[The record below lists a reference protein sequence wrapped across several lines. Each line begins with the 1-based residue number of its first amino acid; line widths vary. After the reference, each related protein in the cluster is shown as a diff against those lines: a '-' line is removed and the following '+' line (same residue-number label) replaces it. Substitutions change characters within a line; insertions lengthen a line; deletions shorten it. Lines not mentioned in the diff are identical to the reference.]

1 MKVPRR
7 TALGRVA
14 SLVAFAAVTLLLGL
28 GVAPA
33 AAWADA
39 AQEDGIVVNL
49 HDYDRDRSGGQRKIN
64 DSRHAMKF
72 GDMNDN
78 TFNEYTHGNQMFA
91 EIVQR
96 KLSDDGYP
104 VLNYSTTRSTQS
116 LSYLFGGDGSNRS
129 YIDNYQNVTGLLQR
143 DDDGYYY
150 FDSSQNYARFN
161 DRSNSFTLTG
171 DPRTGAA
178 SVPQFTPFDDRSKS
192 DNYNYSFGMDISAT
206 FYMPEYEGEA
216 GVLSNGEDMI
226 FDFTGD
232 DDVWVF
238 IDDVLVLDLGGIH
251 DATSGEINFHTG
263 AISYDAEPY
272 RGQSGEHWTGANGV
286 THGSIK
292 DAFTAAGKTWNDDP
306 YATHTIKFFY
316 LERGDGGSNCRIRFN
331 LPTIPDGSVEIEKD
345 VTYANLNDVSD
356 IDFTF
361 NAYVDYD
368 GDGSDYQL
376 YTGVYDVYEDGER
389 VQAGLTAAD
398 GVIKLK
404 DGQTARLITSDNPDG
419 SRITR
424 QSRYYVVE
432 TGATS
437 DKYQVEINGT
447 SATWEAG
454 SVNGVQSPKFVVNQ
468 TAHVTF
474 ENSISAEN
482 SFNVEVKKDGKVED
496 GDVFYAMVM
505 IGSKNYEGAYY
516 LYDSDDD
523 TSGEERATNERGLI
537 ELKAGQHAEIRGI
550 VGGNTVTVYEV
561 NADGAA
567 FNDEDYLDPT
577 FSMENGSGTPLKGDA
592 SNAED
597 EAGRKGIKGETNEGK
612 DLGTDPVVEV
622 AMTNTFNGVEF
633 QIPVLKAIDGRDW
646 NENDSFEFEIKPVVV
661 EDNNT
666 RKPVESIPEEKMPMP
681 ECDGKVQSTLVIDN
695 DDELTQS
702 DFPEFGDVDPEMW
715 NMLRGSH
722 FCPITFKDGGDLQE
736 GYTYYYQITEKKADG
751 ETDLVYDETTYLVG
765 ITVEPRS
772 DPDGQ
777 WYPFYVSLRV
787 YSPKNKDSA
796 SAYGISVSPRPFVNR
811 YVSLTFA
818 GLRET
823 KQVVGHD
830 ATAGEFDFTVTAL
843 ADEKTNTTAKQAAD
857 LAGLADIAGE
867 LNGTF
872 QNNVLT
878 FSNSNPV
885 TTIEAHTVRSAN
897 ELTLTAA
904 NVGHTYV
911 YEYAEVLG
919 EDSKWHQEE
928 ETSWR
933 VSVAVSWVD
942 ENAKDDIKATLTLKK
957 KVGDGEWK
965 DAGTATYKSSDA
977 EKAEPL
983 TVSFTNVYNVYNLD
997 IFKGELGEDESGKPI
1012 ADPEKPL
1019 SGAEF
1024 TLYSDEACKNE
1035 VAKGTTSNGE
1045 DDVTKGHVILSGLE
1059 EGSTYYLKETKVP
1072 SGYQLLDKTIII
1084 EVERDQA
1091 VFTIPGDEGE
1101 DPTTETIQLNKDTAT
1116 FSFSVANKPNPEFPT
1131 SGSSGTILMMSTGI
1145 AAVALGG
1152 AYLARR
1158 KGLLRG

>member
-1 MKVPRR
+1 MKVRRR

-14 SLVAFAAVTLLLGL
+14 SLVMFAVAMLLLGF
-28 GVAPA
+28 GVAPV

-39 AQEDGIVVNL
+39 AQDDGIVVNL
-49 HDYDRDRSGGQRKIN
+49 HDYDRSDAWGKIN
-64 DSRHAMKF
+64 ENRHAMKF
-72 GDMNDN
+72 GDANDN

-96 KLSDDGYP
+96 ELSDDGYP
-104 VLNYSTTRSTQS
+104 VLNYWTTGSNQS
-116 LSYLFGGDGSNRS
+116 LSYLFGGEGSSRS
-129 YIDNYQNVTGLLQR
+129 YIHNYRNVTGLLQR
-143 DDDGYYY
+143 DSEGYYY

-161 DRSNSFTLTG
+161 EHSKSFTLT
-171 DPRTGAA
+171 DDTRTGAA

-192 DNYNYSFGMDISAT
+192 DNYNYSFGLDISAT

-216 GVLSNGEDMI
+216 GVLSNGKDMI

-251 DATSGEINFHTG
+251 DATGGEINFRTG
-263 AISYDAEPY
+263 AISYDASPY
-272 RGQSGEHWTGANGV
+272 RGQRGEYWTGATGD
-286 THGSIK
+286 TYASIEK
-292 DAFTAAGKTWNDDP
+292 AFAAAGKTWNDDP

-345 VTYANLNDVSD
+345 VTYSNLNDVSD

-368 GDGSDYQL
+368 GDGTDYQL
-376 YTGVYDVYEDGER
+376 YTGAYDVYEDGER
-389 VQAGLTAAD
+389 VQAGLTAEN

-437 DKYQVEINGT
+437 DKYEVEINGT
-447 SATWEAG
+447 SASWQGG
-454 SVNGVQSPKFVVNQ
+454 SVNGVKSPEFVVNQ

-505 IGSKNYEGAYY
+505 IGSRQYEGTYY

-523 TSGEERATNERGLI
+523 TSGEQRTTNGGLV
-537 ELKAGQHAEIRGI
+537 ELMAGQHAEIRGI

-561 NADGAA
+561 KADGTA
-567 FNDEDYLDPT
+567 FSDEDYLAPT
-577 FSMENGSGTPLKGDA
+577 FSMTDESGTPLKGGA
-592 SNAED
+592 SNVQD
-597 EAGRKGIKGETNEGK
+597 DDGRTGIKGETNEGTA
-612 DLGTDPVVEV
+612 LGQDPVIKVV
-622 AMTNTFNGVEF
+622 MTNTFNGVEF

-646 NENDSFEFEIKPVVV
+646 NEGDTFEFEIRPVAV
-661 EDNNT
+661 EDNST
-666 RKPVESIPEEKMPMP
+666 GKPVDSISTDEMPVP
-681 ECDGKVQSTLVIDN
+681 ECDGEVQTTIVIDSA
-695 DDELTQS
+695 DELTPN
-702 DFPEFGDVDPEMW
+702 DFPEFGSMDPEMRD
-715 NMLRGSH
+715 MLRGSH
-722 FCPITFKDGGDLQE
+722 FCPITFTDGGEDQE
-736 GYTYYYQITEKKADG
+736 GYTYYYQIAEKRADG

-765 ITVEPRS
+765 ITVEPRD
-772 DPDGQ
+772 DPEGL
-777 WYPFYVSLRV
+777 WYPFYVSLQV
-787 YSPKNKDSA
+787 YSPLGGDGPST
-796 SAYGISVSPRPFVNR
+796 YGISVSPRPFVNR

-818 GLRET
+818 GLQET

-830 ATAGEFDFTVTAL
+830 ASAGDFSFTVTAL
-843 ADEKTNTTAKQAAD
+843 ADEATGTTAEQAAE
-857 LAGLADIAGE
+857 LAGLSNLAGE
-867 LNGTF
+867 LNGAF
-872 QNNVLT
+872 QDNVLT
-878 FSNSNPV
+878 FSNGESI
-885 TTIEAHTVRSAN
+885 TTDQTRTVRSAN

-928 ETSWR
+928 ETTWR
-933 VSVAVSWVD
+933 VSVAVTWVD
-942 ENAKDDIKATLTLKK
+942 ESAKDDIQAVLTLEK
-957 KVGDGEWK
+957 KVGDGGWTS
-965 DAGTATYKSSDA
+965 AGSATYKTSDESHA
-977 EKAEPL
+977 DPL
-983 TVSFTNVYNVYNLD
+983 TVSFKNVYSVYHLD
-997 IFKGELGEDESGKPI
+997 IFKGELGKDGSGKPI
-1012 ADPEKPL
+1012 ADPNRPL
-1019 SGAEF
+1019 SEAEF
-1024 TLYSDEACKNE
+1024 TLYSDEACTQE
-1035 VAKGTTSNGE
+1035 VAKGITSDGENG
-1045 DDVTKGHVILSGLE
+1045 VTKGHVILSGLV
-1059 EGSTYYLKETKVP
+1059 EGGTYYLKETRVP
-1072 SGYQLLDKTIII
+1072 SGYQILDKTIII
-1084 EVERDQA
+1084 EVGRDQA

>member
-1 MKVPRR
+1 MKVRRR
-7 TALGRVA
+7 TALGRAV
-14 SLVAFAAVTLLLGL
+14 SLLAFAAATMLLGL

-33 AAWADA
+33 TAWADA

-49 HDYDRDRSGGQRKIN
+49 HDYDRSGWGTIN
-64 DSRHAMKF
+64 DSLHAMKF

-96 KLSDDGYP
+96 KLSDDGCP

-129 YIDNYQNVTGLLQR
+129 YIHNYQNVTGLLQR

-150 FDSSQNYARFN
+150 FDSSQNYARYN
-161 DRSNSFTLTG
+161 ERTNSFTLTT
-171 DPRTGAA
+171 DTRTGAA
-178 SVPQFTPFDDRSKS
+178 SVPQFTPFDDSRTQSGF
-192 DNYNYSFGMDISAT
+192 NYSFGLDISAT
-206 FYMPEYEGEA
+206 FYMPEYEGES

-251 DATSGEINFHTG
+251 DATSGNINFHTG
-263 AISYDAEPY
+263 TITYDASPY
-272 RGQSGEHWTGANGV
+272 RGERGQRWTGATGN
-286 THGSIK
+286 TYASIE

-331 LPTIPDGSVEIEKD
+331 LPTIPDGSVEIDKD
-345 VTYANLNDVSD
+345 VTYSNLNDVSD

-368 GDGSDYQL
+368 GDGTDYQL
-376 YTGVYDVYEDGER
+376 YTGAYDVYEDGER
-389 VQAGLTAAD
+389 VQAGLTAEN

-437 DKYQVEINGT
+437 DKYEVEINGT
-447 SATWEAG
+447 SASWQGG
-454 SVNGVQSPKFVVNQ
+454 SVNGVKSPEFVVNQ

-505 IGSKNYEGAYY
+505 IGSRQYEGTYY

-523 TSGEERATNERGLI
+523 TSGEQRTTSGGLV
-537 ELKAGQHAEIRGI
+537 ELMAGQHAEIRGI

-561 NADGAA
+561 NADGMA
-567 FNDEDYLDPT
+567 FSDEDYLAPT
-577 FSMENGSGTPLKGDA
+577 FSMTDESGTPLKGGA
-592 SNAED
+592 SNVQD
-597 EAGRKGIKGETNEGK
+597 DDGRTGIKGETNEGTA
-612 DLGTDPVVEV
+612 LGQDPVIKVV
-622 AMTNTFNGVEF
+622 MTNTSALAHYELDVF
-633 QIPVLKAIDGRDW
+633 KKIDGREW
-646 NENDSFEFEIKPVVV
+646 RESDSFTFRIEGVGRVANPGEGLDTTYEMPLPRCDEGNVQQEVTIDGQSPQINVDGSTAKV
-661 EDNNT
+661 EA
-666 RKPVESIPEEKMPMP
+666 
-681 ECDGKVQSTLVIDN
+681 
-695 DDELTQS
+695 
-702 DFPEFGDVDPEMW
+702 
-715 NMLRGSH
+715 
-722 FCPITFKDGGDLQE
+722 FCPITFDEPGL
-736 GYTYYYQITEKKADG
+736 YYYKVTEVEDG
-751 ETDLVYDETTYLVG
+751 SPDDLVYDNPWYVELEVSDNIAGGGLNVTGMWVKRDLDSKESARGIYQSLVF
-765 ITVEPRS
+765 T
-772 DPDGQ
+772 
-777 WYPFYVSLRV
+777 
-787 YSPKNKDSA
+787 
-796 SAYGISVSPRPFVNR
+796 NR

-818 GLRET
+818 GLQET

-830 ATAGEFDFTVTAL
+830 ASAGDFSFTVTAL
-843 ADEKTNTTAKQAAD
+843 ADEATGTTAEQAAE
-857 LAGLADIAGE
+857 LAGLSNLAGE
-867 LNGTF
+867 LNGAF
-872 QNNVLT
+872 QDNVLT
-878 FSNSNPV
+878 FSNGESI
-885 TTIEAHTVRSAN
+885 TTDQTRTVRSAN

-928 ETSWR
+928 ETTWR
-933 VSVAVSWVD
+933 VSVAVTWVD
-942 ENAKDDIKATLTLKK
+942 ESAKDDIQAVLTLEK
-957 KVGDGEWK
+957 KVGDGDWAN
-965 DAGTATYKSSDA
+965 AGSATYKTSDESHA
-977 EKAEPL
+977 DPL
-983 TVSFTNVYNVYNLD
+983 TVSFKNVYSVYHLD
-997 IFKGELGEDESGKPI
+997 IFKGELGKDGSGRPV
-1012 ADPEKPL
+1012 ADPNRPL
-1019 SGAEF
+1019 SDAEF
-1024 TLYSDEACKNE
+1024 TLYSDEACTQE
-1035 VAKGTTSNGE
+1035 VAKGVTSDGENG
-1045 DDVTKGHVILSGLE
+1045 VTKGHVILSGLE
-1059 EGSTYYLKETKVP
+1059 EGGTYYLKETRVP
-1072 SGYQLLDKTIII
+1072 SGYQILDKTIVI
-1084 EVERDQA
+1084 EVGRDQA

-1101 DPTTETIQLNKDTAT
+1101 DPTTETVQLNKDTAT

-1131 SGSSGTILMMSTGI
+1131 SGSSGTILMMSAGV
-1145 AAVALGG
+1145 AAVAVGG

>member
-1 MKVPRR
+1 MKVRRR
-7 TALGRVA
+7 TALGRAA
-14 SLVAFAAVTLLLGL
+14 SLVMFAVATLLLGF
-28 GVAPA
+28 GAAPV

-39 AQEDGIVVNL
+39 AQDDGIVINL
-49 HDYDRDRSGGQRKIN
+49 HDFNRSSRNDTRSAIN
-64 DSRHAMKF
+64 ERGNAMKF
-72 GDMNDN
+72 GSSDQFSSWNQWTGSGNGAWANLVQN
-78 TFNEYTHGNQMFA
+78 TLIN
-91 EIVQR
+91 
-96 KLSDDGYP
+96 GYP
-104 VLNYSTTRSTQS
+104 SLNQSQTGSTQS
-116 LSYLFGGDGSNRS
+116 LGYLFGSENRS
-129 YIDNYQNVTGLLQR
+129 YISNYSNVSGLLQR
-143 DDDGYYY
+143 DSEGYYY

-161 DRSNSFTLTG
+161 ERSNSFTLSDDT
-171 DPRTGAA
+171 RTGAA
-178 SVPQFTPFDDRSKS
+178 SVPQFTPFDDRSKDS
-192 DNYNYSFGMDISAT
+192 NYNYSFGMDISAT
-206 FYMPEYEGEA
+206 FYMPEHEGES
-216 GVLSNGEDMI
+216 GVLSNGEQMV

-251 DATSGEINFHTG
+251 DACKGSINFATGEIT
-263 AISYDAEPY
+263 YDKNAY
-272 RGQSGEHWTGANGV
+272 RG
-286 THGSIK
+286 GSRATTIEQ
-292 DAFTAAGKTWNDDP
+292 AFRNAGKTWNDDP

-345 VTYANLNDVSD
+345 VTYSNLNDVSD

-368 GDGSDYQL
+368 GDGRDYQL
-376 YTGVYDVYEDGER
+376 YTGAYDVYEDGER
-389 VQAGLTAAD
+389 VQAGLTAEN

-437 DKYQVEINGT
+437 DKYEVEINGT
-447 SATWEAG
+447 SASWEVG
-454 SVNGVQSPKFVVNQ
+454 SVNGVKSPEFVVNQ

-505 IGSKNYEGAYY
+505 IGSRQYEGVYY

-523 TSGEERATNERGLI
+523 TSGEQRTANGGLI
-537 ELKAGQHAEIRGI
+537 ELMAGQHVEIRGI
-550 VGGNTVTVYEV
+550 VGGNAVTVYEV
-561 NADGAA
+561 NADGTA
-567 FNDEDYLDPT
+567 FSDEDYLAPT
-577 FSMENGSGTPLKGDA
+577 FSMTDGSGTPLKGGA
-592 SNAED
+592 SNVED
-597 EAGRKGIKGETNEGK
+597 DDGRSGIKGETNEGTA
-612 DLGTDPVVEV
+612 LGQDPVIKVV
-622 AMTNTFNGVEF
+622 MTNTLNGVEF

-646 NENDSFEFEIKPVVV
+646 NEDDTFEFEIKPVAV
-661 EDNNT
+661 EDNST
-666 RKPVESIPEEKMPMP
+666 GKPVDSISIDEMPMP
-681 ECDGKVQSTLVIDN
+681 ECDGEVQTTIVIDSA
-695 DDELTQS
+695 DELTPS
-702 DFPEFGDVDPEMW
+702 DFPEFGSMDPTMRD
-715 NMLRGSH
+715 MLRGSY
-722 FCPITFKDGGDLQE
+722 FCPITFTDGGEGRD
-736 GYTYYYQITEKKADG
+736 GYTYYYQITEKRSDG

-765 ITVEPRS
+765 ITVEPRD
-772 DPDGQ
+772 DPGGL

-787 YSPKNKDSA
+787 YSPLGDDGS
-796 SAYGISVSPRPFVNR
+796 STYGISVSPRPFVNR

-818 GLRET
+818 GLQET

-830 ATAGEFDFTVTAL
+830 ASAGDFSFTVTAL
-843 ADEKTNTTAKQAAD
+843 ADEATGTTAEQAAE
-857 LAGLADIAGE
+857 LAGLSNLAGE
-867 LNGTF
+867 LNGAF
-872 QNNVLT
+872 QGNVLT
-878 FSNSNPV
+878 FSNGESI
-885 TTIEAHTVRSAN
+885 TTDQARTVRSAN

-928 ETSWR
+928 ETTWR

-942 ENAKDDIKATLTLKK
+942 ENAKDDIQAVLTLKK

-977 EKAEPL
+977 EQAEPL

-997 IFKGELGEDESGKPI
+997 IFKGELGKDDSGDPI
-1012 ADPEKPL
+1012 ADPNKPL

-1024 TLYSDEACKNE
+1024 TLYSDETCKNE

-1045 DDVTKGHVILSGLE
+1045 DGVIKGHVILTGLE

-1072 SGYQLLDKTIII
+1072 SGYQLLDQTIKI
-1084 EVERDQA
+1084 EVQRDQA
-1091 VFTIPGDEGE
+1091 IFTIPGDEDE
-1101 DPTTETIQLNKDTAT
+1101 DPITETVPLNKDTAT
-1116 FSFSVANKPNPEFPT
+1116 FSFSVANKPNPDLPS
-1131 SGSSGTILMMSTGI
+1131 SGSSGAVLMMSVGI
-1145 AAVALGG
+1145 AAVVLGG